1 MNTILFIITTT
12 AATYFYD
19 NEATLPHMGMEK
31 PTRLACVGPHVF
43 SPRSWSPNLE
53 LELSFLYF
61 LNLLTST
68 NFGGPPSFGIVN
80 FVAGRR
86 CRVVL
91 R

>member
-1 MNTILFIITTT
+1 MNKILFIITTK

-53 LELSFLYF
+53 LELYHFFIFSIYSL
-61 LNLLTST
+61 
-68 NFGGPPSFGIVN
+68 PPTLEDHQ
-80 FVAGRR
+80 
-86 CRVVL
+86 VL
-91 R
+91 VL